1 MGTLEQQITKSHL
14 NTKSTMSKG
23 NPPADFTQSNKVIDI
38 RQQIKKMLDD
48 VRQQEMQTADLK
60 EQLGK
65 TIAMFHNPKR

>member
-1 MGTLEQQITKSHL
+1 
-14 NTKSTMSKG
+14 
-23 NPPADFTQSNKVIDI
+23 VIDI